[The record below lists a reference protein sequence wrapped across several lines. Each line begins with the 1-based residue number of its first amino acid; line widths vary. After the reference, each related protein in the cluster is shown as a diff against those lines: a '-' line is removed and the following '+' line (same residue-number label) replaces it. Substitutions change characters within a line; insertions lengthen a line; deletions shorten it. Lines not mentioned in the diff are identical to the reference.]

1 VRIISLT
8 EILLIFCKIAVRERV
23 FLADIMTSNTENIE
37 AYKRGVESKAP
48 SKGWVFK
55 EADRPAGMAD
65 TEFIGVEAHHE
76 NHVQKGPY
84 EVRVAKGDMSL
95 KAIFAKMANVPE
107 SSIKREIPGNTADYY
122 REIGQHEA
130 GHLYGKEGF
139 ADGGLGE
146 EIHGDLTAYNGDNV
160 LVEETLRDTRKLSSL
175 TNTSHATSPALPD
188 APGGKAPD
196 VNSMKLFAAAKTFR
210 DTVAADLISDGL
222 IQKVEDIK
230 QLQESNP
237 EAIRKSVQTL
247 QKSGAFDDLEGS
259 RGEYVRQYAREYLEA
274 SQKWLSTPDTS
285 SPTLKAQEQNGA
297 KVSEPSLGR

>member
-1 VRIISLT
+1 MKGVS
-8 EILLIFCKIAVRERV
+8 
-23 FLADIMTSNTENIE
+23 LADVVASNNKNIE

-48 SKGWVFK
+48 PKGWVFK
-55 EADRPAGMAD
+55 EAVRPAGMAD
-65 TEFIGVEAHHE
+65 TDFIGVEVHEE

-107 SSIKREIPGNTADYY
+107 ASIKREMPGNAADYY

-146 EIHGDLTAYNGDNV
+146 EIHGDLTAYDGDNV

-175 TNTSHATSPALPD
+175 TNISHATSPALPD
-188 APGGKAPD
+188 VPGGKAPET
-196 VNSMKLFAAAKTFR
+196 NSMKLYAAAKTFR
-210 DTVAADLISDGL
+210 DIVAADLMSEGL

-230 QLQESNP
+230 QLQETNP
-237 EAIRKSVQTL
+237 EAIRKSVQNL

-259 RGEYVRQYAREYLEA
+259 RGEYVRQYAKDYLEA

-285 SPTLKAQEQNGA
+285 SPPPKVQEQSGA
-297 KVSEPSLGR
+297 KYTEQPSLGR